1 MRYITQALMLAA
13 PLVEA
18 AASSKRGLVYVS
30 SKTPQDD
37 SIWTTDSDLTWYY
50 NYGSVPTSDF
60 NGKLEFV
67 PMLWGAPEDPENDMS
82 FYNTVKNLVSE
93 GNNISY
99 VLGFNEPDGCDGSSG
114 GSCVTAAT
122 AAQVWKKQMEPLKRD
137 FGIKLGA
144 PAVTGAPNGFV
155 WLQNFFSEC
164 AILAASADNNATN
177 TTSCEVDFIPAHW
190 YGDFGG
196 LASHLGQV
204 NGTYQNISSIWVT
217 EFACAGCTLEASQS
231 FANTTFE
238 YLDRIN
244 YMGRYSYFGSFRS
257 SVSNVGPNAAMLTEK
272 GKLTDIGAVYLNQA
286 MTGNIPKGSASSVA
300 KFAGW
305 SGIVAAA
312 VFWSIL

>member
-1 MRYITQALMLAA
+1 MRYITQALILAA

-257 SVSNVGPNAAMLTEK
+257 SVSNK